1 MAEVEP
7 TEVQKTGPNKSRRP
21 LIAVVALAVVIGVC
35 GVGAFNYLRVTRP
48 LQRVLA
54 TDPRN
59 RVVSAWAHFDNWVD
73 FDTLV
78 FDLTSVSADATRMD
92 VFRALL
98 QYAEAMQDRHFAK
111 VILAARG
118 TSKFSLDGSYFQE
131 LGKEFRTQNPMY
143 TIRTF
148 PVHLVA
154 MDGSKPF
161 SEYEGGILGVLQK
174 EMEQFTEFS
183 DQWYVKDFQS
193 GASPVSSAAAVK
205 SETSFDPCESLRDTD
220 PHCGW
225 KPHWENSSVSTN
237 AIDGTKTEFLSL
249 ESSDADGVDFGKLHY
264 AELRI
269 CFENGKLCAGQHVGV
284 GVAVHGMLSS
294 EGYDSQYSTAVRLKL
309 DHEKPL
315 GQTWGISDSHDSLFP
330 YGREKQFLGQ
340 LMQHN
345 KLVLEFSYYE
355 KSART
360 VTFDLSGLADKMK
373 AENLAVQ

>member
-1 MAEVEP
+1 MAEAEP
-7 TEVQKTGPNKSRRP
+7 VEVQPSRPSKSRHL
-21 LIAVVALAVVIGVC
+21 LIGACALLVVIGVF
-35 GVGAFNYLRVTRP
+35 GIWFFNYVSVNRP
-48 LQRVLA
+48 LQRVLMI
-54 TDPRN
+54 DPRN
-59 RVVSAWAHFDNWVD
+59 QVVTARAHFGNWMDV
-73 FDTLV
+73 DTLV
-78 FDLTSVSADATRMD
+78 FDLTGISASATRMD
-92 VFRALL
+92 VFRAFL
-98 QYAEAMQDRHFAK
+98 QYAEAMKDRHFAR
-111 VILAARG
+111 VILSARG
-118 TSKFSLDGSYFQE
+118 TGKFTLDGNYFQE
-131 LGKEFRTQNPMY
+131 LGKEFSTQNPMY

-148 PVHLVA
+148 PIHLAA

-183 DQWYVKDFQS
+183 DQWYVKDFAA
-193 GASPVSSAAAVK
+193 GASPVSGNAAK
-205 SETSFDPCESLRDTD
+205 SEASFDPCESLRDTD

-225 KPHWENSSVSTN
+225 KAHWENSSVTTN

-249 ESSDADGVDFGKLHY
+249 ESSDADGIDFGKLHY

-269 CFENGKLCAGQHVGV
+269 CFENGKLCGGKHVAVGV
-284 GVAVHGMLSS
+284 TVHGMLSS

-309 DHEKPL
+309 DDEKPL
-315 GQTWGISDSHDSLFP
+315 SQTWGISDSHDSLFP

-340 LMQHN
+340 LIQHN